1 MTVPNGRRA
10 RLGPVIAIVILLIG
24 ATVAIAAA
32 VLFLPGL
39 RSALGLPG
47 GARVSYANPVLD
59 QDFPD
64 PGVLRTTDGWY
75 YAYATQSFVDG
86 ADVNIQVARSRDLA
100 SWEHLGD
107 ALPEKPG
114 WANTTQDFWAPH
126 VSQRDGRFVMYYSA
140 RPDPV
145 GTTDTD
151 PGLCLAVATANAPEG
166 PFTDVGQ
173 AFGCGPGFE
182 NIDPMAFR
190 DPRDGRWLLYWGSGF
205 GPIKVQELAADGL
218 SFAAGSSPTTLVEAN
233 CFYDYSCLVEGAW
246 VTYKEPYY
254 YLYYSGDSC
263 CEPVNYAVLVAR
275 SESPTGPFMTLE
287 QSTDEPDSVIL
298 EKDADWIGPGHNSL
312 VTDASGHE
320 WIVYHAVDVDHFFL
334 DTGDPAERF
343 VRRPMLIEP
352 VGYVDGWPRIGDGTP
367 SGAPSPASPQP

>member
-1 MTVPNGRRA
+1 
-10 RLGPVIAIVILLIG
+10 
-24 ATVAIAAA
+24 
-32 VLFLPGL
+32 
-39 RSALGLPG
+39 
-47 GARVSYANPVLD
+47 
-59 QDFPD
+59 
-64 PGVLRTTDGWY
+64 
-75 YAYATQSFVDG
+75 
-86 ADVNIQVARSRDLA
+86 
-100 SWEHLGD
+100 
-107 ALPEKPG
+107 
-114 WANTTQDFWAPH
+114 
-126 VSQRDGRFVMYYSA
+126 
-140 RPDPV
+140 
-145 GTTDTD
+145 
-151 PGLCLAVATANAPEG
+151 
-166 PFTDVGQ
+166 
-173 AFGCGPGFE
+173 
-182 NIDPMAFR
+182 
-190 DPRDGRWLLYWGSGF
+190 GRWLLYWGSGF

-298 EKDADWIGPGHNSL
+298 EKDVDWIGPGHNSL

-334 DTGDPAERF
+334 DTDDPAERF

-352 VGYVDGWPRIGDGTP
+352 VEYVDGWPRIGDGTP